1 MNFIKKMPLFFVFGL
16 LLVVAC
22 TQDDDGPIDIYN
34 STDVFGGEGF
44 FLSAEL
50 DSGSLIHLADDTLYI
65 HLDSIWSFS
74 NCALKS
80 ITIDTAWRD
89 TALELE
95 PIIQYQTKK
104 EDCASPMFRPDTI
117 LKVLFDRNSLKGIS
131 QIEIYNDVDSLLDTI
146 LVRHGSFSLDT
157 FKVYIDS
164 LFDSIKTLPLRTKG
178 SPSFLKVLDSLTP
191 RVYYWRPMKSV
202 CKFTM
207 DKCDKMVP
215 DTLFPRSWSLT
226 DTALVPL
233 RQKCADSTLFYCK
246 SAGWENDSNALGD
259 VQERLDTLWH
269 THLYYVEKIP
279 ECGAVNVVPNR
290 FSISAYGTKREMI
303 AVRELYTPDAAE
315 SFCGPS
321 TQKDMFWF
329 DLNYN
334 RMVPDTISM
343 DSLRKVWEKA
353 TVATSVNPNKR
364 K

>member
-1 MNFIKKMPLFFVFGL
+1 MKFFNFYFCLFAVLGL
-16 LLVVAC
+16 LVAAC
-22 TQDDDGPIDIYN
+22 TQDDDGPIDVYT
-34 STDVFGGEGF
+34 STEVFEGEGF
-44 FLSAEL
+44 FLEAEL
-50 DSGSLIHLADDTLYI
+50 DSGNSIHLASDTLYVG
-65 HLDSIWSFS
+65 LDSIWSFS

-80 ITIDTAWRD
+80 IDMVSEWKDSVLVLRPVVRFQTTA
-89 TALELE
+89 
-95 PIIQYQTKK
+95 
-104 EDCASPMFRPDTI
+104 EDCASPMFRPDTV
-117 LKVLFDRNSLKGIS
+117 LKYLVDRWSLDGIS
-131 QIEIYNDVDSLLDTI
+131 QISIYNDLDSLLDTI
-146 LVRHGSFSLDT
+146 IVRRGSLNLDT
-157 FKVYIDS
+157 FSIYVDS
-164 LFDSIKTLPLRTKG
+164 LFDSVKTLPLRTKG
-178 SPSFLKVLDSLTP
+178 SPSLLKVLDSLTP
-191 RVYYWRPMKSV
+191 RVYYWRAMKSV

-215 DTLFPRSWSLT
+215 DTLFPRSWSLL
-226 DTALVPL
+226 DTALVPV

-246 SAGWENDSNALGD
+246 SAGWENDSNALGT

-279 ECGAVNVVPNR
+279 ECGAIDATPK
-290 FSISAYGTKREMI
+290 SYSYTPYATKREMI
-303 AVRELYTPDAAE
+303 VSRKLYTPDASE

-329 DLNYN
+329 DLNSN

>member
-1 MNFIKKMPLFFVFGL
+1 MNFIKNMPLFFVFGL

-22 TQDDDGPIDIYN
+22 TQDDDGPIDISN
-34 STDVFGGEGF
+34 TNDVYAGEGF

-50 DSGSLIHLADDTLYI
+50 DSGSLIHLAGDTLYVGM
-65 HLDSIWSFS
+65 DSIWSFS

-80 ITIDTAWRD
+80 ID
-89 TALELE
+89 LE
-95 PIIQYQTKK
+95 PQWGDSALTLRPVVRYQTVAQ
-104 EDCASPMFRPDTI
+104 DCASPMYRPDTVI
-117 LKVLFDRNSLKGIS
+117 KSIIDKKSLDGIS
-131 QIEIYNDVDSLLDTI
+131 QINIYNSLDSLLDTI
-146 LVRHGSFSLDT
+146 LVRRGAFSLDT
-157 FKVYIDS
+157 FKIYVDS

-178 SPSFLKVLDSLTP
+178 SPSLLKVLDSLTP

-207 DKCDKMVP
+207 DKCNKMVP
-215 DTLFPRSWSLT
+215 DTLFPQSWSLS

-233 RQKCADSTLFYCK
+233 RQKCADSTMFYCK
-246 SAGWENDSNALGD
+246 SAGWENDSNALGN

-279 ECGAVNVVPNR
+279 KCGAVNVVPDK

-303 AVRELYTPDAAE
+303 AIRELYTPDASE
-315 SFCGPS
+315 TFCGPS

-329 DLNYN
+329 DLSFN